1 MHALRL
7 ENFHTPSRRS
17 YSSVKTAAKE
27 STDYLRRDFQGEGRR
42 QYHLPCP
49 RSQIPSADWF
59 PNEYIR
65 ETLARVRY
73 WPNRGRLPGPCRCRF
88 PQWSPLHHPTKCTR
102 DGPLGSCLR
111 NSPCTLKGPKPRTGL
126 Q

>member
-59 PNEYIR
+59 HNEYIR

-73 WPNRGRLPGPCRCRF
+73 WPNRGRLPGPCRRSEERRGGKECVSKCRCRG
-88 PQWSPLHHPTKCTR
+88 SPYHEK
-102 DGPLGSCLR
+102 
-111 NSPCTLKGPKPRTGL
+111 KKRTIQQNIL
-126 Q
+126 NDIINT

>member
-1 MHALRL
+1 MILR
-7 ENFHTPSRRS
+7 PPRS
-17 YSSVKTAAKE
+17 TR
-27 STDYLRRDFQGEGRR
+27 TDTLFPYTTLFRSEGRR

-59 PNEYIR
+59 HNEYIR

-88 PQWSPLHHPTKCTR
+88 PQWSTLRSEAHTSELQSLMR
-102 DGPLGSCLR
+102 ISYAVFCLKKK
-111 NSPCTLKGPKPRTGL
+111 T

>member
-59 PNEYIR
+59 HNEYIR

-73 WPNRGRLPGPCRCRF
+73 CPNRGRLPGPCRCRF
-88 PQWSPLHHPTKCTR
+88 HQWSTLHHPTKQKR
-102 DGPLGSCLR
+102 DGPLTRKSVV
-111 NSPCTLKGPKPRTGL
+111 
-126 Q
+126 